1 MGTRHLI
8 CVVKEGEYK
17 VAQYG
22 QWDGY
27 PSGQGVEILDF
38 LNKMDRKTF
47 LSSLASTF
55 QPTDEQIATWWKEVG
70 HDISTSDG
78 FVSMETSQKYK
89 VKHPSLSRDAGA
101 DIFKIINDSSEPI
114 PVNHYLKFAAESL
127 FCEWA
132 YVVDFDKNTFEVYEG
147 FNKEPLAKS
156 ERFYGLI
163 TDDSSGYEPVRLKK
177 AYSLDDLPDEDT
189 FLADTYPPEDED

>member
-17 VAQYG
+17 IAQYG
-22 QWDGY
+22 QMDGY

-38 LNKMDRKTF
+38 LKKMDRKTF
-47 LSSLASTF
+47 LTSLGSTF
-55 QPTDEQIATWWKEVG
+55 QPTDEQIAAWWKEVG

-78 FVSMETSQKYK
+78 FVSMEISQKYK